1 MEELNKKLTE
11 SEQASRVQQQKLK
24 VGQPWDRPV
33 LCLRAPGWR
42 DSFSKPL
49 GSTRPEQVLP
59 GGLVAQEPVLGLR
72 NLGFVFRD
80 LSPKGLLSVTAN
92 YAFQLKIS
100 RHRSG

>member
-42 DSFSKPL
+42 ESFSKPL

-72 NLGFVFRD
+72 NLGFCLQGSLTERF
-80 LSPKGLLSVTAN
+80 SITAN